1 MSGMGSNNILSR
13 AARKVVRGGLYVLR
27 NNFLA
32 QSAKSILRGMRY
44 KNYYQKLESLLYIY
58 KVNDFDLVRVGT
70 AHDGGYIML
79 NDFATGGRGIAYSF
93 GIGAEISWDADMAG
107 RNYDVFMYDHTID
120 KLPKVLNGFHFFKEG
135 IADSENP
142 SDEQLHSLEYYLK
155 NNNHENYKDMILKM
169 DVEGAEWGF
178 LSLVSPETLKKFGQ
192 IVFEFHNMN
201 SLSGNNAERM
211 LSSLDK
217 INKTHRLVHLHAN
230 NCCGGIS
237 FNGKIFGSVIE
248 ATYASI
254 DKYKFSENDGVKL
267 PLAIDSPNICGREE
281 ISLGYWNRKI
291 DLTKPARIKNI

>member
-1 MSGMGSNNILSR
+1 MGSKNILSR
-13 AARKVVRGGLYVLR
+13 AARKILRGGLYVLR

-32 QSAKSILRGMRY
+32 QSAKNILRGTLY

-58 KVNDFDLVRVGT
+58 KVDGVELVRVGT
-70 AHDGGYIML
+70 ANDGGYIML
-79 NDFATGGRGIAYSF
+79 NDFVTGGGIAYSF

-135 IADSENP
+135 IADSEKP
-142 SDEQLHSLEYYLK
+142 SDDRLHSLEYYLK
-155 NNNHENYKDMILKM
+155 NNNHEDYKNMILKM

-178 LSLVSPETLKKFGQ
+178 LSLVSSETLKKFGQ
-192 IVFEFHNMN
+192 MVFEFHNIN
-201 SLSGNNAERM
+201 NLSGNNAELM
-211 LSSLDK
+211 LKVLDK

-237 FNGKIFGSVIE
+237 FNGKIFGNVIE

-267 PLAIDSPNICGREE
+267 PLAVDSPNIRGRDE